1 MTAAATSLPSLLAP
15 LRHECG
21 VIAGGDEALRV
32 SIALREALNA
42 GESVQILRARPDSL
56 SCLILT
62 VEGQFLVKAFQAGF
76 LARLSPLRFCS
87 SGAEFRAHEACR
99 ERNIACQRPLA
110 LLSAKV
116 GRGVNYLVLERL
128 PNTVPLAAYLER
140 EKERLLDSPQL
151 LRRLTSGLARFVAS
165 LHLGGVVLPDL
176 GADRI
181 LVRATRQRT
190 EGLEFFVQDVADQ
203 SPAGLAPLVRRMAS
217 LGEFALGFTGWPAPA
232 FVRFL
237 REYLVDAGD
246 SVELRPALRM
256 VQERALARQF
266 ERNTLLVARC
276 TEASTSLAR
285 VEREGTV
292 LLVNRQTQG
301 LDLEQLE
308 GPLSDA
314 APQRWEEV
322 LRQHL
327 GLRLGESS
335 LWSVRLDV
343 KAGDPAHQGR
353 RVESSWGRLLELS
366 QVGVEAPR
374 PLACLVSPTAVVVLG
389 RVLGGLVPFGNAEDP
404 EWKLLDQLTRSL
416 IRMHRAGC
424 YFLPGEPRDILA
436 GLSVA
441 LGPRGG
447 REFVLSA
454 PWLLFRGTPGALGM
468 QGIASLGR
476 VARAL
481 SEASS
486 ERVGRELVWSY
497 ARLLRLNRFDGEML
511 AQEASRVPTG
521 KTLVMTRGIER
532 SRLER
537 GGRL

>member
-1 MTAAATSLPSLLAP
+1 MNEAATNLPGLLAP

-21 VIAGGDEALRV
+21 VVAGGDEALRV

-42 GESVQILRARPDSL
+42 GETVQILRARPDGL

-76 LARLSPLRFCS
+76 LARLSPLRFCA

-99 ERNIACQRPLA
+99 ERNIACQRPVA
-110 LLSAKV
+110 LLS
-116 GRGVNYLVLERL
+116 GRSGPGVNYLVLERL

-140 EKERLLDSPQL
+140 EKERLLGNPQM

-181 LVRATRQRT
+181 LVRAARQRP

-203 SPAGLAPLVRRMAS
+203 APDAMAPLARRLGN
-217 LGEFALGFTGWPAPA
+217 LGEFALGFVGWPAA
-232 FVRFL
+232 VFVRFL

-246 SVELRPALRM
+246 SLELRPALRM

-276 TEASTSLAR
+276 SEASAALAR

-308 GPLSDA
+308 GPLSDTP
-314 APQRWEEV
+314 PQSWEQV
-322 LRQHL
+322 LHQHL

-335 LWSVRLDV
+335 LWSARLDV
-343 KAGDPAHQGR
+343 KAGDRAQQSR

-366 QVGVEAPR
+366 QVGVQAPR
-374 PLACLVSPTAVVVLG
+374 PLACLMLPTAVVVLG
-389 RVLGGLVPFGNAEDP
+389 RVLGGLVPFRSTEDP

-424 YFLPGEPRDILA
+424 YFLPGEPREVLA

-447 REFVLSA
+447 REFVFSA

-481 SEASS
+481 SEAMG

-497 ARLLRLNRFDGEML
+497 ARLLRLSRFDGEML

-521 KTLVMTRGIER
+521 RTLVMTRGIER

-537 GGRL
+537 GART